1 MYWKIF
7 RTTVEHR
14 KLVTEIDETLKIPEK
29 TLWKART
36 FPHLRPRQQGT
47 GAVGLSRIGFG
58 VK

>member
-1 MYWKIF
+1 M
-7 RTTVEHR
+7 
-14 KLVTEIDETLKIPEK
+14 DETLKIPEK

-36 FPHLRPRQQGT
+36 FPNLRPRQQGT